1 MGRDTLETTTTDKKP
16 FLGLSKNVRN
26 LGWVSFF
33 NDVSSE
39 MIYPLLPLFL
49 TQVLG
54 AGVLFVGLIEGIA
67 ESVSSFVKFF
77 SGWLSDHFQKR
88 KRIILFG
95 YSLASIIRPIMGLVT
110 SGFLVLFF

>member
-1 MGRDTLETTTTDKKP
+1 MEEEKKS
-16 FLGLSKNVRN
+16 FLGLSKNCRN

-54 AGVLFVGLIEGIA
+54 AGVVFVGLIEGIA

-88 KRIILFG
+88 KRIIFFG
-95 YSLASIIRPIMGLVT
+95 YSLVSLIRRIMGLVT